1 LSEQIPAM
9 RKWFLTLLAIMA
21 LPVVAK
27 ASEVWEGKPVEE
39 WTREETQ
46 EFFRDSP
53 WVHQII
59 VLGSPVRAQHAGFPD
74 PTSEAQREPSS
85 AEGIKIEPRF
95 GANGRV
101 PETAYYVEWTSAKI
115 VRRAGAHY
123 RALAGQGREE
133 TEPFSLVTY
142 VVTVSGYDLAAFD
155 GHSEAELKEAAYLR
169 PEESK
174 TKIQPSKAEVLRG
187 ENGRV
192 IAVRY
197 AFPRQLDGQPLIS
210 EQEKSVTFASK
221 TGDLRLKTKFEV
233 SEMVTQKGRDL

>member
-1 LSEQIPAM
+1 M
-9 RKWFLTLLAIMA
+9 RKWFPALLGFML
-21 LPVVAK
+21 LPAVMK
-27 ASEVWEGKPVEE
+27 ASDVWKGKAVEE

-59 VLGSPVRAQHAGFPD
+59 VLASSVEVQPASYPG
-74 PTSEAQREPSS
+74 PTSEGQRQPSS
-85 AEGIKIEPRF
+85 VEGIEIEPRF

-101 PETAYYVEWTSAKI
+101 AETAYYIEWSSAKI

-133 TEPFSLVTY
+133 KNPYTLDTY

-155 GHSEAELKEAAYLR
+155 GHSGTALKDASYLR
-169 PEESK
+169 PQESK
-174 TKIQPSKAEVLRG
+174 TKVRPTQAEVLRD

-197 AFPRQLDGQPLIS
+197 SFPRQLEGQPLIS
-210 EQEKSVTFASK
+210 DRQRSVKFVCKA
-221 TGDLRLKTKFEV
+221 GDLRLKTRFEI
-233 SEMVTQKGRDL
+233 SEMVVGTGRDL